1 MQHHRMA
8 AVKLI
13 PVAVVACFVL
23 LAVVA
28 AIFTVPGL
36 RVMAGLEAKE
46 APPDE
51 EGKKAKA
58 GAARVL
64 RDADGKPLNP
74 PGVALTKAGING
86 LQIKPVPV
94 KEAVTARPLPPQ
106 IGTIN
111 FDNETLFPIPSRFA
125 GEIAEIMQMPDDAPD
140 PNQPTAVK
148 EKPKKR
154 VLRYGD
160 RVKQGDTLCVVH
172 SVVLGT
178 AKAALVDAVCSLA
191 LSKETLERHQE
202 LFKDGS
208 IGLAQLKQSERQVQ
222 TDSNSLLTAER
233 TLLTLKLT
241 EDEVQE
247 VKNEAKEIAKLAK
260 DEKFQSKRNAKDEA
274 EKWARVEIKVPW
286 FDRSNPN
293 RELTVVEKNTN
304 LYSMVDPIATGTALF
319 KLADLSRLQIW
330 VHPAEEYLPTFRKML
345 GGKTPPLW
353 TVVIPAYPDDKLPP
367 MTFTQ
372 IAPSLEPYQHAPMLM
387 GYLKNP
393 DGNRYVV
400 GQFVTATIDLPPE
413 PNTVEVP
420 TEAIN
425 EIGGEALVFV
435 QPNPKKDE
443 FVLHRVA
450 IVQRFK
456 DVTIV
461 RTKLTKLE
469 DDENAAN
476 ASKREKGENAKKTID
491 TLQPGDLVIT
501 RGVVELTA
509 ALEDLLLKEEAK

>member
-1 MQHHRMA
+1 MQLYRKA

-13 PVAVVACFVL
+13 PVAVVVCFVL

-28 AIFTVPGL
+28 AVFTVPGL
-36 RVMAGLEAKE
+36 RVLTGLEAKE

-51 EGKKAKA
+51 EGRKAKA
-58 GAARVL
+58 GAAEVI
-64 RDADGKPLNP
+64 RDKDGKP
-74 PGVALTKAGING
+74 GIRLTKAGVNG
-86 LQIKPVPV
+86 LQIKPVAV

-111 FDNETLFPIPSRFA
+111 FDNDTLFSIPSRFA
-125 GEIAEIMQMPDDAPD
+125 GEIASIMQVDDDAPE

-191 LSKETLERHQE
+191 LSKETLDRHKE

-208 IGLAQLKQSERQVQ
+208 IGLAQLKQSERQMLQ
-222 TDSNSLLTAER
+222 DSSTLLTAER

-247 VKNEAKEIAKLAK
+247 VKNEAKQIAALAK
-260 DEKFQSKRNAKDEA
+260 NETFKRNAKEEA
-274 EKWARVEIKVPW
+274 EKWAKVEIKVP
-286 FDRSNPN
+286 FIPGNPD

-345 GGKTPPLW
+345 DSKTPGGGPVW
-353 TVVIPAYPDDKLPP
+353 TVVVPAYPDDKLPP

-372 IAPSLEPYQHAPMLM
+372 IAPSIEPYQHAPMLM

-393 DGNRYVV
+393 AGTRYIV

-443 FVLHRVA
+443 FILHRVA
-450 IVQRFK
+450 IVQRFR

-461 RTKLTKLE
+461 RTKLTQLE
-469 DDENAAN
+469 VDENA
-476 ASKREKGENAKKTID
+476 RNAKLDNGKRTIE
-491 TLQPGDLVIT
+491 TLQSGDLVIT

-509 ALEDLLLKEEAK
+509 ALEDLLLKIEDNK